1 MAVTKP
7 TPRKTTNAKQ
17 DTAGRRVKTKGEAPR
32 ADLADKTITPTMERF
47 AVYIEEQTGVKV
59 DPQSV
64 QLGSALRGAFQK
76 SDENQQAIADRKV
89 EMEREAEERAQ
100 RKADRIAKREE
111 REAAR
116 AARAEERANSP
127 KAEAKPKAKPVA
139 KTAAAKPA
147 PAAKATP
154 AKKPVAKT
162 VAAKPAA
169 KTRRPAKPAVADDT
183 EF

>member
-7 TPRKTTNAKQ
+7 AARKTTNAKQ
-17 DTAGRRVKTKGEAPR
+17 DSAGRRVKTKGEAPR

-47 AVYIEEQTGVKV
+47 VDYIKAQTGVDV

-89 EMEREAEERAQ
+89 EIEREAEERAQ

-111 REAAR
+111 REAAK
-116 AARAEERANSP
+116 AARAEERANAP
-127 KAEAKPKAKPVA
+127 KAEPKAKAAPAA
-139 KTAAAKPA
+139 KKPAAKPA
-147 PAAKATP
+147 ATKPTP
-154 AKKPVAKT
+154 AKKPVAKKP
-162 VAAKPAA
+162 VAAAT
-169 KTRRPAKPAVADDT
+169 KTRRPAKPATNDET